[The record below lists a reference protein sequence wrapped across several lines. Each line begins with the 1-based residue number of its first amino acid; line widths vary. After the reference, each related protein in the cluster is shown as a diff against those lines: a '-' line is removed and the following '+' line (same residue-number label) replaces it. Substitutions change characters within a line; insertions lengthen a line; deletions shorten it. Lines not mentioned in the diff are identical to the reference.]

1 MTEGFLGVP
10 GQEPVD
16 PRYARFRDGWSKY
29 IIGKPQYLG
38 LRWSPWERTGEWLY
52 YKLAAF
58 DFIDFGVSGPESPL
72 ESRWQF
78 TNPPTYRY
86 EWKLLGPNPI
96 PELWAQIE
104 STYERVKTQRP
115 EAVWN
120 PYDGSWREVHRRS
133 GHGPPPP
140 PPPPSPPLDPEL
152 ERRLNELYRLHGDRL
167 ITDEVLKQRILE
179 LLREY
184 G

>member
-1 MTEGFLGVP
+1 MFKQP

-29 IIGKPQYLG
+29 IIGKAQYLG
-38 LRWSPWERTGEWLY
+38 LRWSPSEKQGEWLE
-52 YKLAAF
+52 YKLALF
-58 DFIDFGVSGPESPL
+58 DYLDFGLSGPDSPL
-72 ESRWQF
+72 EARWQF

-86 EWKLLGPNPI
+86 DWKLGQDRL

-104 STYERVKTQRP
+104 ATYARVRDQHP
-115 EAVWN
+115 QAVWN
-120 PYDGSWREVHRRS
+120 PYDGSWREVRRKS
-133 GHGPPPP
+133 PGGKGPTPPAPPPQ
-140 PPPPSPPLDPEL
+140 PLDPDL
-152 ERRLNELYRLHGDRL
+152 RKRLSDLHQAYRDRL
-167 ITDEVLKQRILE
+167 ITDEVLKQRTLE